1 MIDDTD
7 TGQQIAL
14 VLGAGGTP
22 GAAWIRGCLE
32 ELEVHTGFRPEHAN
46 VIVGTSVGALAG
58 GSIAAGPTPSSEILQ
73 ALSSLGS
80 VPPRARPVDVLA
92 SAVRIAVGLGI
103 AALQPRGKQDSRTWV
118 KRVEPA
124 TMCIAVTT
132 QCRPPRRAGITLSGL
147 RADSTSAD
155 PDPDHTSADPDSTD
169 RTSADSTETVPK
181 RMVTALAASC
191 AAPFATR
198 PVEIDGHKH
207 LDGAL
212 WSSTN
217 ADIPSVEDHDVL
229 IVIAPQVTT
238 GTGGSI
244 LSKVGRFQLSAEL
257 RRWAAAN
264 KPVLV
269 LHPTGEQYKS
279 RKEAE
284 PHRASARQLVRR
296 VADTS

>member
-1 MIDDTD
+1 MIDGTD
-7 TGQQIAL
+7 AGQRIAL

-32 ELEVHTGFRPEHAN
+32 ELELHTGFRPEHAD

-58 GSIAAGPTPSSEILQ
+58 GSVAAGTAPSRKIAQ

-103 AALQPRGKQDSRTWV
+103 AAMQPRGKQDSRTWV
-118 KRVEPA
+118 KRVEPGS
-124 TMCIAVTT
+124 MCIAVTT
-132 QCRPPRRAGITLSGL
+132 QCRPPRRVGISLSEL

-155 PDPDHTSADPDSTD
+155 PDSPD
-169 RTSADSTETVPK
+169 RTSADSIETVPK

-198 PVEIDGHKH
+198 PVEIDGRKY

-217 ADIPSVEDHDVL
+217 ADIPNTDEHDVL

-244 LSKVGRFQLSAEL
+244 LSKVGRFQLSTEL

-269 LHPTGEQYKS
+269 LHPTGEQYKF
-279 RKEAE
+279 RKETE
-284 PHRASARQLVRR
+284 PHRANARQLVRTITG
-296 VADTS
+296 VS